1 MHPCTFEISFGVYS
15 RFAYFHSI
23 FAQFFRILSLF
34 FLNCKS
40 LLHLQR
46 ILVILHKKI

>member
-1 MHPCTFEISFGVYS
+1 MCPCTFEISFGVYS
-15 RFAYFHSI
+15 RFAYFHSV
-23 FAQFFRILSLF
+23 FTQFLRILSLF
-34 FLNCKS
+34 FLDCKA